1 MFGFGIVAI
10 GLIGL
15 LGAWLLSCIVIVGPR
30 EGRIIQVFG
39 GSVAKSITT
48 HGIHFKFPA
57 PIPTVSS
64 KIPLS
69 QYEISE
75 TIESVRTSNDS
86 IVGLKITA
94 FIERSADKL
103 AESYFALD
111 DASSQFRN
119 IMAEAAKEKIP
130 DLTLNDLFKD
140 RQTIQDHV
148 KDRLNKYFAEYG
160 FTFKKVTVDDPVLD
174 EATKDSM
181 NAVYRAELDLSAARK
196 NRQAIKER
204 EIGEAEAAAE
214 SLKKR
219 SEAAVEVRENNVASL
234 AAAVKK
240 FQTEAPGI
248 DISYLFRTLEGVDMR
263 DAIVSA
269 SNKAGNMVVVA
280 TGHSDQPGSN
290 NAEVIGQ
297 LVPMVA
303 SEVTRQMTTK
313 ATNDEQVA

>member
-1 MFGFGIVAI
+1 MFGFGIIAL
-10 GLIGL
+10 GLFGIL
-15 LGAWLLSCIVIVGPR
+15 AAWLFTCIVVVGPR
-30 EGRIIQVFG
+30 EGRIVQVFG
-39 GSVAKSITT
+39 GSVAKVITT
-48 HGIHFKFPA
+48 QGIHFKLPA
-57 PIPTVSS
+57 PIHTVSK

-69 QYEISE
+69 QFEISE
-75 TIESVRTSNDS
+75 TLQSVRTSNDS

-111 DASSQFRN
+111 DAASQFRN
-119 IMAEAAKEKIP
+119 IMAEAAKEKVP

-140 RQTIQDHV
+140 RMTIQEHV
-148 KDRLNKYFAEYG
+148 KERLNEYFAEYG
-160 FTFKKVTVDDPVLD
+160 FTFKKVTVDDPILD
-174 EATKDSM
+174 EDTKDSM
-181 NAVYRAELDLSAARK
+181 NAVYRAELDLTAARK
-196 NRQAIKER
+196 NREAIKER

-219 SEAAVEVRENNVASL
+219 SEAAVEVRENNVKSL

-240 FQTEAPGI
+240 FKEEAPGV
-248 DISYLFRTLEGVDMR
+248 DVGYLFRTLEGVDMR

-280 TGHSDQPGSN
+280 TGHSDQPGSS

-303 SEVTRQMTTK
+303 SEVTRQMTAK
-313 ATNDEQVA
+313 ATNDEQAA